1 MLSIFS
7 STPHP
12 ACPTP
17 FNLAAHVLAGGVQH
31 GDAAALQVL
40 RSDGAETWTY
50 RRLIAAV
57 RGFGT
62 GLLNSG
68 LGPGDR
74 IILLLGN
81 DAAFPIAFL
90 GAISVGIIPVP
101 LSTQLTPPEIDKV
114 LAAVTPALILASD
127 GVARPTAPTCPVLPA
142 STIFGIS
149 GLEPSPWAM
158 GDPNRLAWMSY
169 TSGTTGTARAVMH
182 AHRSIWAR
190 QMTRAGWTG
199 LRQQDRLL
207 HAGAFNWTY
216 TLGAGLLDPWS
227 LGATSLIPAA
237 AVKPADLPALLARTE
252 ATIFAAT
259 PGVFRRML
267 RHPMPDLPH
276 MRHAL
281 SAGEKLSDDV
291 AALWRTATGTPVF
304 EAYGMTECSVFISGS
319 AARPAPPG
327 TIGYAQEGRRIAI
340 LGPDHA
346 PVPRGTPGVLAIDR
360 TDPGV
365 FLGYYGRNGDTI
377 GSFRGEWFL
386 TGDTASM
393 ADDGAIVYLGRS
405 DDMMNAGG
413 ARVSPLE
420 VESAMA
426 DVPGLSEVAVTE
438 VTVRP
443 GVSVIA
449 CFYVADA
456 MIAEDVL
463 AHHAA
468 TRLARYKQ
476 PRLFVCVPAL
486 PRNANQKVLRSK
498 LRRTWESNHGQ
509 T

>member
-17 FNLAAHVLAGGVQH
+17 FNLAAHVLAGGVLH
-31 GDAAALQVL
+31 GEATALQVL
-40 RSDGAETWTY
+40 RSDGAERWTY
-50 RRLIAAV
+50 HRLIAAV

-62 GLLNSG
+62 GLLKFG

-114 LAAVTPALILASD
+114 LAAVTPALILTCD
-127 GVARPTAPTCPVLPA
+127 GVALPTAATCPVLPA
-142 STIFGIS
+142 SATFEIS
-149 GLEPSPWAM
+149 SLGPSPWAM
-158 GDPNRLAWMSY
+158 GDPDRLAWMSF
-169 TSGTTGTARAVMH
+169 TSGTTGSARAVMH

-190 QMTRAGWTG
+190 QMARAGWTG

-216 TLGAGLLDPWS
+216 TLGVGLLDPWS
-227 LGATSLIPAA
+227 LGAMSLIPAA
-237 AVKPADLPALLARTE
+237 AVKPADLPGLLARTE
-252 ATIFAAT
+252 ATVFAAT
-259 PGVFRRML
+259 PAVYRQML

-291 AALWRTATGTPVF
+291 ASLWRTATGTPIF
-304 EAYGMTECSVFISGS
+304 EAYGMTECSIFISGS

-327 TIGYAQEGRRIAI
+327 TIGYAQGGRRIAI

-346 PVPRGTPGVLAIDR
+346 PVPRGTPGMLAIDR

-365 FLGYYGRNGDTI
+365 FLGYYGRSGETTD
-377 GSFRGEWFL
+377 SFSGEWFL

-393 ADDGAIVYLGRS
+393 AEDGAIVYLGRS

-413 ARVSPLE
+413 TRVSPLE
-420 VESAMA
+420 VEAVMA
-426 DVPGLSEVAVTE
+426 DVADLTDVGVTE

-443 GVSVIA
+443 GVSVVA
-449 CFYVADA
+449 CFYVAA
-456 MIAEDVL
+456 SPIAEDVL
-463 AHHAA
+463 TAHAA

-476 PRLFVCVPAL
+476 PRIYVRVPAL
-486 PRNANQKVLRSK
+486 PRNANQKL
-498 LRRTWESNHGQ
+498 LRRELRRIWESENGQ
-509 T
+509 A

>member
-1 MLSIFS
+1 MLSVFS

-12 ACPTP
+12 ACPAP
-17 FNLAAHVLAGGVQH
+17 FNLAAHVLAGGVLH
-31 GDAAALQVL
+31 GDATALQVL
-40 RSDGAETWTY
+40 RPDGAERWTY

-62 GLLNSG
+62 GLLKFG

-114 LAAVTPALILASD
+114 LATVTPALILTCE
-127 GVARPTAPTCPVLPA
+127 GVALPTAPTCPVLPA
-142 STIFGIS
+142 SATFEIS
-149 GLEPSPWAM
+149 SLEPSPWAM
-158 GDPNRLAWMSY
+158 GDPDRLAWMSF
-169 TSGTTGTARAVMH
+169 TSGTTGSARAVMH

-190 QMTRAGWTG
+190 QMARAGWTG

-216 TLGAGLLDPWS
+216 TLGVGLLDPWS

-259 PGVFRRML
+259 PTVYRQML

-276 MRHAL
+276 LRHAL

-291 AALWRTATGTPVF
+291 ASLWRTATGTPIF
-304 EAYGMTECSVFISGS
+304 EAYGMTECSIFISGS
-319 AARPAPPG
+319 ATRPAPPG
-327 TIGYAQEGRRIAI
+327 TIGYAQGGRRIAI

-346 PVPRGTPGVLAIDR
+346 PVPRGTPGMLAIDR

-365 FLGYYGRNGDTI
+365 FLGYYGHNGDTTDRF
-377 GSFRGEWFL
+377 SGEWFL

-393 ADDGAIVYLGRS
+393 AEDGAIVYLGRN

-413 ARVSPLE
+413 TRVSPLE
-420 VESAMA
+420 VEAVMA
-426 DVPGLSEVAVTE
+426 DVPDLTEVGVTE

-443 GVSVIA
+443 GVSVVA
-449 CFYVADA
+449 CFYVAA
-456 MIAEDVL
+456 HPIAEDIL
-463 AHHAA
+463 TAHAA

-476 PRLFVCVPAL
+476 PRIYVRIPAL
-486 PRNANQKVLRSK
+486 PRNANQKLLRRE
-498 LRRTWESNHGQ
+498 LRRTWESEHGQ
-509 T
+509 A

>member
-1 MLSIFS
+1 MLSVFS

-12 ACPTP
+12 ACPAP
-17 FNLAAHVLAGGVQH
+17 FNLAAHVLAGGVLH
-31 GDAAALQVL
+31 GDTTALQVL
-40 RSDGAETWTY
+40 RPDGAERWTY
-50 RRLIAAV
+50 RQLIAAV

-62 GLLNSG
+62 GLLKFG

-81 DAAFPIAFL
+81 DAAFPITFL

-114 LAAVTPALILASD
+114 LATVTPALILTSE
-127 GVARPTAPTCPVLPA
+127 GVALPTAATCPMLPA
-142 STIFGIS
+142 SATFEIS
-149 GLEPSPWAM
+149 TLEPSPWAM
-158 GDPNRLAWMSY
+158 GDPDRLAWMSF
-169 TSGTTGTARAVMH
+169 TSGTTGSARAVMH

-190 QMTRAGWTG
+190 QMARAGWTG

-216 TLGAGLLDPWS
+216 TLGVGLLDPWS

-259 PGVFRRML
+259 PTVYRQML
-267 RHPMPDLPH
+267 RHPIPDLPH
-276 MRHAL
+276 LRHAL

-291 AALWRTATGTPVF
+291 ASLWRTATGTPIF
-304 EAYGMTECSVFISGS
+304 EAYGMTECSIFISGS
-319 AARPAPPG
+319 ATRPAPPG
-327 TIGYAQEGRRIAI
+327 TIGYAQGGRRIAI

-346 PVPRGTPGVLAIDR
+346 PVPRGTPGMLAIDR

-365 FLGYYGRNGDTI
+365 FLGYYGHNGDTTDRF
-377 GSFRGEWFL
+377 SGEWFL

-393 ADDGAIVYLGRS
+393 AEDGAIVYLGRN

-413 ARVSPLE
+413 TRVSPLE
-420 VESAMA
+420 VEAVMA
-426 DVPGLSEVAVTE
+426 DVPDLTEVGVTE

-443 GVSVIA
+443 GVSVVA
-449 CFYVADA
+449 CFYVAA
-456 MIAEDVL
+456 HPIAEDIL
-463 AHHAA
+463 TAHAA

-476 PRLFVCVPAL
+476 PRIYVRIPAL
-486 PRNANQKVLRSK
+486 PRNANQKLLRRE
-498 LRRTWESNHGQ
+498 LRRTWESEHGQ
-509 T
+509 A

>member
-1 MLSIFS
+1 MLSIFAS
-7 STPHP
+7 SPHP

-17 FNLAAHVLAGGVQH
+17 FNLAAHVLAGGVLH
-31 GDAAALQVL
+31 GEATALQVL
-40 RSDGAETWTY
+40 GPDGADRWTY
-50 RRLIAAV
+50 HRLIAAV

-62 GLLNSG
+62 GLLKFG
-68 LGPGDR
+68 IGPGDR

-81 DAAFPIAFL
+81 DAAIPIAFL

-101 LSTQLTPPEIDKV
+101 LPTQLTRSEIDKV
-114 LAAVTPALILASD
+114 LDEVTPALVLTSD
-127 GVARPTAPTCPVLPA
+127 GVALPTAPSCPVLPA
-142 STIFGIS
+142 SATFEIS
-149 GLEPSPWAM
+149 SLDPSPWAM
-158 GDPNRLAWMSY
+158 GDPDRLAWMSY

-190 QMTRAGWTG
+190 QMARAGWTG

-216 TLGAGLLDPWS
+216 TLGVGLLDPWS

-237 AVKPADLPALLARTE
+237 ATKPADLPAMLARTE

-259 PGVFRRML
+259 PGVFRQML
-267 RHPMPDLPH
+267 RHPMPDLP
-276 MRHAL
+276 MLRHAL
-281 SAGEKLSDDV
+281 SAGEKLSEDV
-291 AALWRTATGTPVF
+291 AALWRAATGTPIY
-304 EAYGMTECSVFISGS
+304 EAYGMTECLIFISGS

-327 TIGYAQEGRRIAI
+327 TIGYAQGGRRIAI
-340 LGPDHA
+340 LGPDNA

-365 FLGYYGRNGDTI
+365 FLGYYGRSDDTS
-377 GSFRGEWFL
+377 GSFAGEWFL

-393 ADDGAIVYLGRS
+393 AEDGAIVYLGRS

-420 VESAMA
+420 VEAVMA
-426 DVPGLSEVAVTE
+426 DVPGLSEVGVTE

-443 GVSVIA
+443 GVSVVA
-449 CFYVADA
+449 CFYVSTDPIAD
-456 MIAEDVL
+456 EVL
-463 AHHAA
+463 CAHAA

-476 PRLFVCVPAL
+476 PRVYVRVTTL
-486 PRNANQKVLRSK
+486 PRNANQKLLRRE
-498 LRRTWESNHGQ
+498 LRRTWESDHGQ
-509 T
+509 A

>member
-1 MLSIFS
+1 MLSVFS

-17 FNLAAHVLAGGVQH
+17 FNLAAHVLAGGVLH
-31 GDAAALQVL
+31 GDATALQVL
-40 RSDGAETWTY
+40 RPDGAERWTY
-50 RRLIAAV
+50 RQLIAAV

-62 GLLNSG
+62 GLLKFG

-114 LAAVTPALILASD
+114 LATVTPALILTCE
-127 GVARPTAPTCPVLPA
+127 GVALPTAATCPMLPA
-142 STIFGIS
+142 SATFEIS
-149 GLEPSPWAM
+149 TLEPSPWAM
-158 GDPNRLAWMSY
+158 GDPDRLAWMSF
-169 TSGTTGTARAVMH
+169 TSGTTGSARAVMH

-190 QMTRAGWTG
+190 QMARAGWTG

-216 TLGAGLLDPWS
+216 TLGVGLLDPWS

-259 PGVFRRML
+259 PTVYRQML
-267 RHPMPDLPH
+267 RHPIPDLPH
-276 MRHAL
+276 LRHAL

-291 AALWRTATGTPVF
+291 ASLWRTATGTPIF
-304 EAYGMTECSVFISGS
+304 EAYGMTECSIFISGS
-319 AARPAPPG
+319 ATRPAPPG
-327 TIGYAQEGRRIAI
+327 TIGYAQGGRRIAI

-346 PVPRGTPGVLAIDR
+346 PVPRGTPGMLAIDR

-365 FLGYYGRNGDTI
+365 FLGYYGHNGDTTDRF
-377 GSFRGEWFL
+377 SGEWFL

-393 ADDGAIVYLGRS
+393 AEDGAIVYLGRN

-413 ARVSPLE
+413 TRVSPLE
-420 VESAMA
+420 VEAVMA
-426 DVPGLSEVAVTE
+426 DVPDLTEVGVTE

-443 GVSVIA
+443 GVSVVA
-449 CFYVADA
+449 CFYVAA
-456 MIAEDVL
+456 HPIAEDIL
-463 AHHAA
+463 TAHAA

-476 PRLFVCVPAL
+476 PRIFVRIPAL
-486 PRNANQKVLRSK
+486 PRNANQKLLRRE
-498 LRRTWESNHGQ
+498 LRRTWESEHGQ
-509 T
+509 A

>member
-1 MLSIFS
+1 MLSVFS

-12 ACPTP
+12 ACPAP
-17 FNLAAHVLAGGVQH
+17 FNLAAHVLAGGVLH
-31 GDAAALQVL
+31 GDTTALQVL
-40 RSDGAETWTY
+40 RPDGAERWTY
-50 RRLIAAV
+50 RQLIAAV

-62 GLLNSG
+62 GLLKFG

-114 LAAVTPALILASD
+114 LATVTPALILTSE
-127 GVARPTAPTCPVLPA
+127 GVALPTAATCPMLPA
-142 STIFGIS
+142 SATFEIS
-149 GLEPSPWAM
+149 TLEPSPWAM
-158 GDPNRLAWMSY
+158 GDPDRLAWMSF
-169 TSGTTGTARAVMH
+169 TSGTTGSARAVMH

-190 QMTRAGWTG
+190 QMARAGWTG

-216 TLGAGLLDPWS
+216 TLGVGLLDPWS

-259 PGVFRRML
+259 PTVYRQML
-267 RHPMPDLPH
+267 RHPIPDLPH
-276 MRHAL
+276 LRHAL

-291 AALWRTATGTPVF
+291 ASLWRTATGTPIF
-304 EAYGMTECSVFISGS
+304 EAYGMTECSIFISGS
-319 AARPAPPG
+319 ATRPAPPG
-327 TIGYAQEGRRIAI
+327 TIGYAQGGRRIAI

-346 PVPRGTPGVLAIDR
+346 PVPRGTPGMLAIDR

-365 FLGYYGRNGDTI
+365 FLGYYGHNGDTTDRF
-377 GSFRGEWFL
+377 SGEWFL

-393 ADDGAIVYLGRS
+393 AEDGAIVYLGRN

-413 ARVSPLE
+413 TRVSPLE
-420 VESAMA
+420 VEAVIA
-426 DVPGLSEVAVTE
+426 DVPDLTEVGVTE

-443 GVSVIA
+443 GVSVVA
-449 CFYVADA
+449 CFYVAA
-456 MIAEDVL
+456 HPIAEDIL
-463 AHHAA
+463 TAHAA

-476 PRLFVCVPAL
+476 PRIYVRIPAL
-486 PRNANQKVLRSK
+486 PRNANQKLLRRE
-498 LRRTWESNHGQ
+498 LRRTWESEHGQ
-509 T
+509 A

>member
-1 MLSIFS
+1 MLSVFS

-12 ACPTP
+12 ACPAP
-17 FNLAAHVLAGGVQH
+17 FNLAAHVLAGGVLH
-31 GDAAALQVL
+31 GDTTALQVL
-40 RSDGAETWTY
+40 RPDGAERWTY
-50 RRLIAAV
+50 RQLIAAV

-62 GLLNSG
+62 GLLKFG

-114 LAAVTPALILASD
+114 LATVTPALILTSE
-127 GVARPTAPTCPVLPA
+127 GVALPTAATCPMLPA
-142 STIFGIS
+142 SATFEIS
-149 GLEPSPWAM
+149 TLEPSPWAM
-158 GDPNRLAWMSY
+158 GDPDRLAWMSF
-169 TSGTTGTARAVMH
+169 TSGTTGSARAVMH

-190 QMTRAGWTG
+190 QMARAGWTG

-216 TLGAGLLDPWS
+216 TLGVGLLDPWS

-259 PGVFRRML
+259 PTVYRQML
-267 RHPMPDLPH
+267 RHPIPDLPH
-276 MRHAL
+276 LRHAL

-291 AALWRTATGTPVF
+291 ASLWRTATGTPIF
-304 EAYGMTECSVFISGS
+304 EAYGMTECSIFISGS
-319 AARPAPPG
+319 ATRPAPPG
-327 TIGYAQEGRRIAI
+327 TIGYAQGGRRIAI

-346 PVPRGTPGVLAIDR
+346 PVPRGTPGMLAIDR

-365 FLGYYGRNGDTI
+365 FLGYYGHNGDTTDRF
-377 GSFRGEWFL
+377 SGEWFL

-393 ADDGAIVYLGRS
+393 AEDGAIVYLGRN

-413 ARVSPLE
+413 TRVSPLE
-420 VESAMA
+420 VEAVMA
-426 DVPGLSEVAVTE
+426 DVPDLTEVGVTE

-443 GVSVIA
+443 GVSVVA
-449 CFYVADA
+449 CFYVATHP
-456 MIAEDVL
+456 IAEDIL
-463 AHHAA
+463 TAHAA

-476 PRLFVCVPAL
+476 PRIYVRIPAL
-486 PRNANQKVLRSK
+486 PRNANQKLLRRE
-498 LRRTWESNHGQ
+498 LRRTWESEHGQ
-509 T
+509 A

>member
-1 MLSIFS
+1 MLSVFS

-12 ACPTP
+12 ACPAP
-17 FNLAAHVLAGGVQH
+17 FNLAAHVLAGGVLH
-31 GDAAALQVL
+31 GEATALQVL
-40 RSDGAETWTY
+40 RSDGAERWTY

-62 GLLNSG
+62 GLLKFG

-114 LAAVTPALILASD
+114 LATVTPALILTSE
-127 GVARPTAPTCPVLPA
+127 GVALPTAPTCPVLPA
-142 STIFGIS
+142 SATFEIS
-149 GLEPSPWAM
+149 SLEPSPWAM
-158 GDPNRLAWMSY
+158 GDPDRLAWMSF
-169 TSGTTGTARAVMH
+169 TSGTTGSARAVMH

-190 QMTRAGWTG
+190 QMARAGWTG

-216 TLGAGLLDPWS
+216 TLGVGLLDPWS

-259 PGVFRRML
+259 PTVYRQML
-267 RHPMPDLPH
+267 RHPIPDLPH
-276 MRHAL
+276 LRHAL

-291 AALWRTATGTPVF
+291 ASLWRTATGTPIF
-304 EAYGMTECSVFISGS
+304 EAYGMTECSIFISGS
-319 AARPAPPG
+319 ATRPAPPG
-327 TIGYAQEGRRIAI
+327 TIGYAQGGRRIAI
-340 LGPDHA
+340 RGPDHA
-346 PVPRGTPGVLAIDR
+346 PVPRGTPGMLAIDR

-365 FLGYYGRNGDTI
+365 FLGYYGHNGDTTDRF
-377 GSFRGEWFL
+377 SGEWFL

-393 ADDGAIVYLGRS
+393 AEDGAIVYLGRN

-413 ARVSPLE
+413 TRVSPLE
-420 VESAMA
+420 VEAVMA
-426 DVPGLSEVAVTE
+426 DVPDLTEVGVTE

-443 GVSVIA
+443 GVSVVA
-449 CFYVADA
+449 CFYVAA
-456 MIAEDVL
+456 HPIAEDIL
-463 AHHAA
+463 TAHAA

-476 PRLFVCVPAL
+476 PRIYVRVPAL
-486 PRNANQKVLRSK
+486 PRNANQKLLRRE
-498 LRRTWESNHGQ
+498 LRRTWESEHGQ
-509 T
+509 A